1 MWRMM
6 KRRWKKMKM
15 TDINDLLE
23 DIERE
28 YTVTEETIITEDDCD
43 CEDDKGSCGGC
54 GGGCG

>member
-1 MWRMM
+1 MWKM
-6 KRRWKKMKM
+6 KRRWKKMQM

-28 YTVTEETIITEDDCD
+28 YTVTEETIITEDEDCD

>member
-1 MWRMM
+1 MM
-6 KRRWKKMKM
+6 KRRWKKM

-28 YTVTEETIITEDDCD
+28 YTVTEETIVNECNNDDCD
-43 CEDDKGSCGGC
+43 CEDDKGSCDGC

>member
-1 MWRMM
+1 
-6 KRRWKKMKM
+6 MKM